1 MTWEYVGWLMSS
13 DEKNRKLDKVDL
25 AYATVLGLVVVVSAW
40 CGYQH
45 ELWSSAL
52 TFELKQANTAH
63 REFTTAELKERQATI
78 VDAIAFTGY
87 LDAVSNHDQKLSD
100 HYKNSFRPEMK
111 IVFDAWIKTD
121 PFNNAT
127 ATTTPFDM
135 PEYQL
140 SLGAE
145 KVNSFLQLAYEKS
158 QNADRMSAI
167 ASNYVFFTSM
177 YASVSF
183 LAGIGRVFAS
193 KKMQMIFLVMG
204 AIVFSA
210 TTIVLFLTMPIYPV
224 NVSL

>member
-1 MTWEYVGWLMSS
+1 M
-13 DEKNRKLDKVDL
+13 DL
-25 AYATVLGLVVVVSAW
+25 AYAAILGLAVVITAW

-63 REFTTAELKERQATI
+63 REFTTAQLKEGQSTVI
-78 VDAIAFTGY
+78 DAVTFTGY

-100 HYKNSFRPEMK
+100 YYKNSFRPEMRA
-111 IVFDAWIKTD
+111 VFDAWMKTD

-127 ATTTPFDM
+127 AKTTPFDM
-135 PEYQL
+135 PEYPL
-140 SLGAE
+140 ALDSE
-145 KVNSFLQLAYEKS
+145 KANSFLQIADEKS
-158 QNADRMSAI
+158 QNASKMSSI

-183 LAGIGRVFAS
+183 LEGIGRVFAS
-193 KKMQMIFLVMG
+193 KKTQMIFLVMG

-210 TTIVLFLTMPIYPV
+210 TTIVMFATMPIYPG
-224 NVSL
+224 NFSL

>member
-1 MTWEYVGWLMSS
+1 MSS
-13 DEKNRKLDKVDL
+13 DDKNHKLNKMDL

-40 CGYQH
+40 CGYQN

-63 REFTTAELKERQATI
+63 REFTTAELKERQSTLMDI
-78 VDAIAFTGY
+78 VAFTGY

-100 HYKNSFRPEMK
+100 YYNNSFRPEMR
-111 IVFDAWIKTD
+111 VAFDAWIKTD
-121 PFNNAT
+121 PFNNVT
-127 ATTTPFDM
+127 AKSTLFDM

-140 SLGAE
+140 SSDSE
-145 KVNSFLQLAYEKS
+145 KLDNLLQLVDEKS
-158 QNADRMSAI
+158 QNADKMSAT

-204 AIVFSA
+204 ATVFSA
-210 TTIVLFLTMPIYPV
+210 TTMVLFLTMPIASS